1 VTIGNGLVH
10 PVVQVTT
17 YADAAY
23 FIGLING
30 RPTQLQADAVR

>member
-1 VTIGNGLVH
+1 MTIGNGLVH
-10 PVVQVTT
+10 PVAQVTT

-30 RPTQLQADAVR
+30 RPMRLQADAVH